1 MIAWVSTNIGNIA
14 VTLALLVIV
23 AAVIFKLI
31 KDKKNGRSSCGG
43 DCAHCGMCDLCKN
56 TGHPGE

>member
-1 MIAWVSTNIGNIA
+1 MIAWISTNIGNIV
-14 VTLALLVIV
+14 VTLALLVVV

-43 DCAHCGMCDLCKN
+43 DCAHCGMCDSRKN
-56 TGHPGE
+56 TGRPGE